1 MAILD
6 EVISR
11 TSTVLPYGGIRSE
24 VMPKT
29 EVQDIFDKGDVP
41 IKCER
46 VGEDNV
52 AKYGKRRAKKIANGN
67 LVMVHG
73 KAYDMSLLWAMYA
86 TVWWKWWMAVILKG
100 LGGTYIDC
108 T

>member
-11 TSTVLPYGGIRSE
+11 TSTALPYGGIRI
-24 VMPKT
+24 VPKP

-41 IKCER
+41 VKCER
-46 VGEDNV
+46 VDEANV
-52 AKYGKRRAKKIANGN
+52 AKYGKRRAKKIANGDLIMEN
-67 LVMVHG
+67 G

-86 TVWWKWWMAVILKG
+86 TVWWRWWMAVSLKG
-100 LGGTYIDC
+100 LGGTFVDC
-108 T
+108 A